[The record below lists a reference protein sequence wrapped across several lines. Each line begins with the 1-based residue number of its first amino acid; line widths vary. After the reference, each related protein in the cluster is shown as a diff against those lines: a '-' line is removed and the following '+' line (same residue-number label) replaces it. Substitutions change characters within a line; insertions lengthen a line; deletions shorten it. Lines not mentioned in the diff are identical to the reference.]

1 MQRLELSRM
10 ADDLHFFPFKGDLF
24 EPARSKVLPEIRDT
38 SKGAIMP
45 STPDIFFQK
54 QKTFLWTTTQYFIL
68 LLTPNS
74 NNGIHM
80 YRNNKHVAKVLQ
92 ENLECVSFHIM

>member
-1 MQRLELSRM
+1 MYWFYVQRLKWSRM

-45 STPDIFFQK
+45 STPDIFFP
-54 QKTFLWTTTQYFIL
+54 KTKDIFMDYT
-68 LLTPNS
+68 
-74 NNGIHM
+74 
-80 YRNNKHVAKVLQ
+80 V
-92 ENLECVSFHIM
+92 FHIITHPK